1 MTKSLNPLQGNLFA
15 STAVIALAVSAIPAT
30 VAAQEAASGSEE
42 GVTAQAETNHF
53 GEDTYQIRFRADT
66 LIVSP
71 VMSVGLVDS
80 VRTVVRGE
88 EARFQ
93 AYNNYPSFVERAEI
107 RIFVA
112 GVSPDSEPLASVEVN
127 EFGAAVWQADDA
139 SPDAL
144 YFVYRVYGKDGKF
157 DESSAHELT
166 LLNER
171 VPEQIGA
178 EKAPTRPEFGLVDE
192 AERRNIA
199 LEGVMATVT
208 GRADPIAETVFVGG
222 QAVPVANDGD
232 FAAQQIVSRE
242 DGELVVSVIRDG
254 ETVKE
259 ATQSFAIERDDWF
272 IVGQGDITLGQSF
285 GSGPSREV
293 SGDTLADGSYAIGR
307 GAFYAKGVVGDDWR
321 ITSSLDTGE
330 ELLEDIFS
338 NLDRKDP
345 RQLLRRLNSEQ
356 FYPTYGDDSTLVE
369 DAPTQGSFYLRVQ
382 KDENQL
388 VLGNFTTNIN
398 GAELAQLDR
407 GLFGALIDLNSS
419 ETTEFGER
427 AFQITGFASDPGT
440 VPAREEFRGTGG
452 SLYFLQRQDVSVG
465 SERVRIEV
473 RDRETGIVIESRDLY
488 AQQDYDF
495 DPFQG
500 RITLL
505 TPLASTVAGSG
516 VVREGSSTGNVPVLV
531 VRYEFTPTVGSLDG
545 YTLGGRASGWLNDIV
560 RFGVTAQRDTVE
572 DASQT
577 LLGADVLVRA
587 TAGTYFKA
595 EIAQSE
601 GPGFGQSNSVDGG
614 LSFTDIVTPGVA
626 GVEARAW
633 RSEVAI
639 NVNELTGKAGDG
651 VVLGGY
657 FEHQDQG
664 FSSAGR
670 LTPAET
676 ERWGVSAAM
685 PLANGQIAAGYESLS
700 SGNTGSSD
708 TGTIDIENAFA
719 SGTGSITTKLGLRH
733 EERTPGLLFNSIQD
747 GSRTD
752 LALELG
758 YAPGGDNWSTYAFG
772 QMTLDRDATRQRNNR
787 AGVGLKAQI
796 TQRMSIAGEISEG
809 DGGAGADI
817 QLNHRLSE
825 GSEAYVGYS
834 LFADRTDTG
843 LDSQN
848 VFTRSN
854 RGTLVAG
861 ARQRFSDALSVYGE
875 NRIGVGGVAP
885 SLTRSFGLTYE
896 PIENL
901 AITGSFET
909 GRIDDATTGLFRRT
923 AATFGV
929 GYTEEDIRL
938 GSSLELR
945 RETSPVGLDQ
955 IVWLLRND
963 VSIAVNPDWRFIGR
977 FNLADADNSS
987 ASISAAEFTEVVAG
1001 FAYRPVDNE
1010 KLNALVRFN
1019 YFEDLGPV
1027 GQITGSGQ
1035 TQSPKQVSHIGLVDV
1050 NYDVSRKL
1058 TLGGRYGYRTG
1069 KVSLGRE
1076 SEEFVSSTAHLAV
1089 LRADYNVVKEW
1100 DVLLEGRA
1108 LWVTAAD
1115 DLRVGALGAV
1125 YRHLNNNVK
1134 VGVGYSLSDFSDDLT
1149 DQSYTSHGPFLNFLG
1164 KF

>member
-1 MTKSLNPLQGNLFA
+1 M
-15 STAVIALAVSAIPAT
+15 
-30 VAAQEAASGSEE
+30 
-42 GVTAQAETNHF
+42 
-53 GEDTYQIRFRADT
+53 
-66 LIVSP
+66 
-71 VMSVGLVDS
+71 
-80 VRTVVRGE
+80 
-88 EARFQ
+88 
-93 AYNNYPSFVERAEI
+93 
-107 RIFVA
+107 
-112 GVSPDSEPLASVEVN
+112 
-127 EFGAAVWQADDA
+127 
-139 SPDAL
+139 
-144 YFVYRVYGKDGKF
+144 
-157 DESSAHELT
+157 
-166 LLNER
+166 
-171 VPEQIGA
+171 
-178 EKAPTRPEFGLVDE
+178 VDE

-473 RDRETGIVIESRDLY
+473 RDRETGIVIELRDLY

>member
-1 MTKSLNPLQGNLFA
+1 M
-15 STAVIALAVSAIPAT
+15 
-30 VAAQEAASGSEE
+30 
-42 GVTAQAETNHF
+42 
-53 GEDTYQIRFRADT
+53 
-66 LIVSP
+66 
-71 VMSVGLVDS
+71 
-80 VRTVVRGE
+80 
-88 EARFQ
+88 
-93 AYNNYPSFVERAEI
+93 
-107 RIFVA
+107 
-112 GVSPDSEPLASVEVN
+112 
-127 EFGAAVWQADDA
+127 
-139 SPDAL
+139 
-144 YFVYRVYGKDGKF
+144 
-157 DESSAHELT
+157 
-166 LLNER
+166 
-171 VPEQIGA
+171 
-178 EKAPTRPEFGLVDE
+178 
-192 AERRNIA
+192 
-199 LEGVMATVT
+199 
-208 GRADPIAETVFVGG
+208 
-222 QAVPVANDGD
+222 
-232 FAAQQIVSRE
+232 
-242 DGELVVSVIRDG
+242 
-254 ETVKE
+254 
-259 ATQSFAIERDDWF
+259 
-272 IVGQGDITLGQSF
+272 
-285 GSGPSREV
+285 
-293 SGDTLADGSYAIGR
+293 
-307 GAFYAKGVVGDDWR
+307 
-321 ITSSLDTGE
+321 
-330 ELLEDIFS
+330 
-338 NLDRKDP
+338 
-345 RQLLRRLNSEQ
+345 
-356 FYPTYGDDSTLVE
+356 
-369 DAPTQGSFYLRVQ
+369 
-382 KDENQL
+382 
-388 VLGNFTTNIN
+388 
-398 GAELAQLDR
+398 
-407 GLFGALIDLNSS
+407 
-419 ETTEFGER
+419 
-427 AFQITGFASDPGT
+427 
-440 VPAREEFRGTGG
+440 
-452 SLYFLQRQDVSVG
+452 
-465 SERVRIEV
+465 
-473 RDRETGIVIESRDLY
+473 
-488 AQQDYDF
+488 
-495 DPFQG
+495 
-500 RITLL
+500 
-505 TPLASTVAGSG
+505 
-516 VVREGSSTGNVPVLV
+516 
-531 VRYEFTPTVGSLDG
+531 
-545 YTLGGRASGWLNDIV
+545 
-560 RFGVTAQRDTVE
+560 
-572 DASQT
+572 
-577 LLGADVLVRA
+577 
-587 TAGTYFKA
+587 
-595 EIAQSE
+595 
-601 GPGFGQSNSVDGG
+601 
-614 LSFTDIVTPGVA
+614 
-626 GVEARAW
+626 EARAW

>member
-1 MTKSLNPLQGNLFA
+1 
-15 STAVIALAVSAIPAT
+15 
-30 VAAQEAASGSEE
+30 
-42 GVTAQAETNHF
+42 
-53 GEDTYQIRFRADT
+53 
-66 LIVSP
+66 
-71 VMSVGLVDS
+71 
-80 VRTVVRGE
+80 
-88 EARFQ
+88 
-93 AYNNYPSFVERAEI
+93 
-107 RIFVA
+107 
-112 GVSPDSEPLASVEVN
+112 
-127 EFGAAVWQADDA
+127 
-139 SPDAL
+139 
-144 YFVYRVYGKDGKF
+144 
-157 DESSAHELT
+157 
-166 LLNER
+166 
-171 VPEQIGA
+171 
-178 EKAPTRPEFGLVDE
+178 
-192 AERRNIA
+192 
-199 LEGVMATVT
+199 
-208 GRADPIAETVFVGG
+208 
-222 QAVPVANDGD
+222 
-232 FAAQQIVSRE
+232 
-242 DGELVVSVIRDG
+242 
-254 ETVKE
+254 
-259 ATQSFAIERDDWF
+259 
-272 IVGQGDITLGQSF
+272 
-285 GSGPSREV
+285 
-293 SGDTLADGSYAIGR
+293 
-307 GAFYAKGVVGDDWR
+307 
-321 ITSSLDTGE
+321 
-330 ELLEDIFS
+330 
-338 NLDRKDP
+338 
-345 RQLLRRLNSEQ
+345 
-356 FYPTYGDDSTLVE
+356 
-369 DAPTQGSFYLRVQ
+369 
-382 KDENQL
+382 
-388 VLGNFTTNIN
+388 
-398 GAELAQLDR
+398 
-407 GLFGALIDLNSS
+407 
-419 ETTEFGER
+419 
-427 AFQITGFASDPGT
+427 
-440 VPAREEFRGTGG
+440 
-452 SLYFLQRQDVSVG
+452 
-465 SERVRIEV
+465 
-473 RDRETGIVIESRDLY
+473 
-488 AQQDYDF
+488 
-495 DPFQG
+495 
-500 RITLL
+500 
-505 TPLASTVAGSG
+505 
-516 VVREGSSTGNVPVLV
+516 
-531 VRYEFTPTVGSLDG
+531 
-545 YTLGGRASGWLNDIV
+545 
-560 RFGVTAQRDTVE
+560 
-572 DASQT
+572 
-577 LLGADVLVRA
+577 
-587 TAGTYFKA
+587 
-595 EIAQSE
+595 
-601 GPGFGQSNSVDGG
+601 
-614 LSFTDIVTPGVA
+614 
-626 GVEARAW
+626 VEARAW